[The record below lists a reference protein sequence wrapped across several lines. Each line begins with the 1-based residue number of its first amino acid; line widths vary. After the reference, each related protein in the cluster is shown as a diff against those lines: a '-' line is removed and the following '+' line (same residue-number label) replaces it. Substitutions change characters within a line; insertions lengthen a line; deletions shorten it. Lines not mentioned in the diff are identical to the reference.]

1 MCSPSPIDRP
11 AHRATG
17 LRLGLGSAG
26 LALAGLGL
34 TGPAAALGPGP
45 QGPDTRDVGA
55 ASGRPRASFQRLE
68 EGRSIQLDGRV
79 GADEWRGAGQL
90 GPLTQVVPV
99 EGAPPSHPTEVHLFQ
114 DGRTLYVGLV
124 CHDDPAE
131 VRARQMD
138 RDAFVQFDDVVEIWF
153 DTFRSQQS
161 AYWFQITAAGSR
173 GDSLLSDGGQRF
185 NKSWDGI
192 WDGRAARTERGW
204 EAELAIPLQSLAF
217 DSSLGSFGFNLRR
230 KRVANGEVMRWAS
243 PSIAY
248 RFFRLSEG
256 GIVGGLDDLEQG
268 LGLQLTPYLRADLDR
283 PRWDALEPSARLG
296 GDISFRPTPESN
308 LLLTF
313 GTDFAETEVDDR
325 QVNLTRFPLFFPE
338 KRDFFLE
345 DAALFEFGAP
355 SNRSSIVPFFS
366 RTIGR
371 DGSGAALDLLAGAKF
386 SARSGPWTL
395 GLLDV
400 QVAGWDGSD
409 GQRIEEKNLA
419 VARAARQLGEE
430 GSVGAIVTGGLPGA
444 SGEAVTAGVDLR
456 LQDARL
462 FGEGRS
468 GSLWAWALASS
479 REEDGEEAIEGDAFG
494 LEARA
499 RTREW
504 DLSLEA
510 ERVGTDFDP
519 AMGFVRRAGVTNLRH
534 QTRYLKQLGDTGWL
548 RRFDA
553 RVAVDVTRDLDGNE
567 DNYAIPIQPVGLQLQ
582 SGDEFEWE
590 VHRIVEQLDDPFLLG
605 GQVEVAAGRYEMTRH
620 FLQLESN
627 DRRRV
632 KAEVEL
638 EFGDFYG
645 GDITR
650 WTISP
655 FVIPNEH
662 WRAGLEWTQAQ
673 GRLPAG
679 DYDLAAWQ
687 LNLDLSFTPDLS
699 WKNLLQY
706 DTGSEQLGF
715 QSRMRWILTPGQDLF
730 LVGQG
735 GWLQRDG
742 ERLVAQGQAL
752 AVKLTW
758 AVRF

>member
-1 MCSPSPIDRP
+1 MLTPPRLLLLLSAASLAP
-11 AHRATG
+11 AQ
-17 LRLGLGSAG
+17 
-26 LALAGLGL
+26 ALA
-34 TGPAAALGPGP
+34 AQQA
-45 QGPDTRDVGA
+45 GA
-55 ASGRPRASFQRLE
+55 ADGASVRDQPREEAELFTGTRTRPRARFGRLA
-68 EGRSIQLDGRV
+68 EGRRIELDGRV
-79 GADEWRGAGQL
+79 DAEEWRGAGSL
-90 GPLTQVVPV
+90 GALTQVTPV
-99 EGAPPSHPTEVHLFQ
+99 EGARPSQETEVLFLH
-114 DGRTLYVGLV
+114 DGSTLFVGLI

-138 RDAFVQFDDVVEIWF
+138 RDAFVQFDDVVELWF

-173 GDSLLSDGGQRF
+173 GDALLSDGGQRF

-192 WDGRAARTERGW
+192 WDGRAARTDRGW
-204 EAELAIPLQSLAF
+204 EAELAIPLQSLSF
-217 DSSLGSFGFNLRR
+217 DSKLGSFGFNLRR

-243 PSIAY
+243 PSLAY

-256 GIVGGLDDLEQG
+256 GIVGGLEGLQQG
-268 LGLQLTPYLRADLDR
+268 LGLQVTPYVRADLER
-283 PRWDALEPSARLG
+283 PAWDQLEPGARVG
-296 GDISFRPTPESN
+296 GDVSFRPTPETN
-308 LLLTF
+308 VLLTF

-325 QVNLTRFPLFFPE
+325 RVNLTRFPLFFPE

-345 DAALFEFGAP
+345 DASLFEFGAP

-371 DGSGAALDLLAGAKF
+371 DDSGQAVDLLAGAKF

-395 GLLDV
+395 GALDV
-400 QVAGWDGSD
+400 QVAGWDSED
-409 GQRIEEKNLA
+409 GAQVEEKNLA
-419 VARAARQLGEE
+419 VVRGARQVGEE
-430 GSVGAIVTGGLPGA
+430 GSVGVL
-444 SGEAVTAGVDLR
+444 VTAGLPDASGQAMTAGADLR

-479 REEDGEEAIEGDAFG
+479 VEEAGQASRDGEAFG
-494 LEARA
+494 LEAQV
-499 RTREW
+499 RTREF

-510 ERVGTDFDP
+510 ERVGVDFDP

-534 QTRYLKQLGDTGWL
+534 QTRYLKQLGETGWL

-553 RVAVDVTRDLDGNE
+553 RIAVDVTRDLDGNE
-567 DNYAIPIQPVGLQLQ
+567 DNYAIPIQPIGLQLQ

-590 VHRIVEQLDDPFLLG
+590 VHRIVEQLDDPFSLN
-605 GQVEVAAGRYEMTRH
+605 GQVEVGAGRYEMDRH
-620 FLQLESN
+620 FLTLESN

-638 EFGDFYG
+638 EWGDFYG

-650 WTISP
+650 WTVSP
-655 FVIPNEH
+655 FIIPNEH
-662 WRAGLEWTQAQ
+662 WRAGIEWTQAT
-673 GRLPAG
+673 GSLPAG
-679 DYDLAAWQ
+679 DFDLAAWQ
-687 LNLDLSFTPDLS
+687 LNLDLSFTPELS

-752 AVKLTW
+752 AMKLTW